1 MLKVKEVKTNKE
13 KRDFLN
19 FPLKMY
25 KDNKNFVPPLYIDE
39 KKIFSKKYIYYDT
52 CEAIYF
58 NCYDDDKIV
67 GRISAILQKAS
78 NKKWN
83 QKRVRF
89 TRFDAINDVNV
100 AKVLFLEVE
109 KWAKAKQMEE
119 IVGPLGFSDLEREGL
134 LIEGFDE
141 LATFEEQYNAPYYQ
155 KLIEECGY
163 EKEVDWIEHKLTVPK
178 DNCQLLRLEKLS
190 DLMMKRYNL
199 HYANCKSISE
209 IIKRY
214 GKQIFQAIDKTYENI
229 YGTVP
234 FTDEMRKM
242 MIDNF
247 KLIVRPKDVALI
259 VDENDRLVCF
269 GIIIPSIS
277 KAVQKSSG
285 HLTIPTIV
293 RILKAKKNPEII
305 DLGLI
310 GVLPEYEMKGIASS
324 ALAKIIKTLEKDN
337 IKYAETNLNLET
349 NYHIINQWKNFDAI
363 QHKRR
368 RCFIK
373 KIN

>member
-78 NKKWN
+78 NEKWN

-89 TRFDAINDVNV
+89 TRFDAINDINV

-199 HYANCKSISE
+199 HYANCKSISI

>member
-109 KWAKAKQMEE
+109 KWAKAKQMDE

-234 FTDEMRKM
+234 FSDGMRKM

>member
-1 MLKVKEVKTNKE
+1 MLKVKEVKTYKE
-13 KRDFLN
+13 KKDFLN

-52 CEAIYF
+52 CETIYF
-58 NCYDDDKIV
+58 NCYDDNKMV
-67 GRISAILQKAS
+67 GRISAILQKSS
-78 NKKWN
+78 NEKWN

-89 TRFDAINDVNV
+89 TRFDAINDVKV

-109 KWAKAKQMEE
+109 KWAKEKKMDEV
-119 IVGPLGFSDLEREGL
+119 VGPLGFSDLEREGL

-163 EKEVDWIEHKLTVPK
+163 EKEVDWLEHKLTMPK
-178 DNCQLLRLEKLS
+178 DDKQLQRLEKLS

-199 HYANCKSISE
+199 HYTNCKSINE

-234 FTDEMRKM
+234 FTDGMRKM

-269 GIIIPSIS
+269 GIIIPSIA

-293 RILKAKKNPEII
+293 RILKAKKKPEIL

-310 GVLPEYEMKGIASS
+310 GVLPEYEMRGIASS
-324 ALAKIIKTLEKDN
+324 AIARIINMLKEDN

-349 NYHIINQWKNFDAI
+349 NHHIINQWKNFDAI

-373 KIN
+373 KIS

>member
-1 MLKVKEVKTNKE
+1 M
-13 KRDFLN
+13 
-19 FPLKMY
+19 
-25 KDNKNFVPPLYIDE
+25 
-39 KKIFSKKYIYYDT
+39 
-52 CEAIYF
+52 
-58 NCYDDDKIV
+58 
-67 GRISAILQKAS
+67 
-78 NKKWN
+78 
-83 QKRVRF
+83 
-89 TRFDAINDVNV
+89 
-100 AKVLFLEVE
+100 FLEVE
-109 KWAKAKQMEE
+109 KWAKAKQMDE

-155 KLIEECGY
+155 ELIEACGY
-163 EKEVDWIEHKLTVPK
+163 EKEVDWLEHKLSVPK
-178 DNCQLLRLEKLS
+178 DDSQLLRLEKLS
-190 DLMMKRYNL
+190 DLMMKRYHL
-199 HYANCKSISE
+199 QYANCKSIGT

-234 FTDEMRKM
+234 FTDGMRRM

-269 GIIIPSIS
+269 GIIIPSIA

-285 HLTIPTIV
+285 HLTIPTIIK
-293 RILKAKKNPEII
+293 ILKAKKNPEIL

-324 ALAKIIKTLEKDN
+324 ALARIIKTLKKDN

-349 NYHIINQWKNFDAI
+349 NHHIINQWKNFDAI

>member
-78 NKKWN
+78 NEKWN

-89 TRFDAINDVNV
+89 TRFDAINDINV
-100 AKVLFLEVE
+100 AKALFLEVE

>member
-1 MLKVKEVKTNKE
+1 
-13 KRDFLN
+13 
-19 FPLKMY
+19 
-25 KDNKNFVPPLYIDE
+25 
-39 KKIFSKKYIYYDT
+39 
-52 CEAIYF
+52 
-58 NCYDDDKIV
+58 
-67 GRISAILQKAS
+67 
-78 NKKWN
+78 
-83 QKRVRF
+83 
-89 TRFDAINDVNV
+89 
-100 AKVLFLEVE
+100 
-109 KWAKAKQMEE
+109 
-119 IVGPLGFSDLEREGL
+119 
-134 LIEGFDE
+134 
-141 LATFEEQYNAPYYQ
+141 
-155 KLIEECGY
+155 
-163 EKEVDWIEHKLTVPK
+163 
-178 DNCQLLRLEKLS
+178 
-190 DLMMKRYNL
+190 MMKRYNL

-234 FTDEMRKM
+234 FSDGMRKM

>member
-78 NKKWN
+78 NEKWN

-89 TRFDAINDVNV
+89 TRFDAINDINV
-100 AKVLFLEVE
+100 AKALFLEVE
-109 KWAKAKQMEE
+109 KWAKAKQMDE

-163 EKEVDWIEHKLTVPK
+163 EKEVDWLEHKLTVPK

-199 HYANCKSISE
+199 HYANCKSIGI

-214 GKQIFQAIDKTYENI
+214 GKQIFQTIDKTYENI

-234 FTDEMRKM
+234 FSDGMRKM

-269 GIIIPSIS
+269 GIIIPSIA

-285 HLTIPTIV
+285 HLTIPTII

>member
-1 MLKVKEVKTNKE
+1 MLKVKEVKTIKE

-78 NKKWN
+78 NEKWN

-89 TRFDAINDVNV
+89 TRFDAINDINV

-234 FTDEMRKM
+234 FSDGMRKM

>member
-58 NCYDDDKIV
+58 NCYDDKIV

-78 NKKWN
+78 NEKWN

-100 AKVLFLEVE
+100 AKALFLEVE
-109 KWAKAKQMEE
+109 KWAKAKQMDE

-163 EKEVDWIEHKLTVPK
+163 EKEVDWLEHKLTVPK

-199 HYANCKSISE
+199 HYANCKSISI

-234 FTDEMRKM
+234 FTDGMRKM

>member
-78 NKKWN
+78 NEKWN

-199 HYANCKSISE
+199 HYANCKSISI

>member
-1 MLKVKEVKTNKE
+1 MLKVKEVKTIKE

-78 NKKWN
+78 NEKWN

-89 TRFDAINDVNV
+89 TRFDAINDINV

-199 HYANCKSISE
+199 HYANCKSISI

>member
-78 NKKWN
+78 NEKWN

-109 KWAKAKQMEE
+109 KWAKAKQMDE

-234 FTDEMRKM
+234 FSDGMRKM

>member
-78 NKKWN
+78 NEKWN

-100 AKVLFLEVE
+100 AKALFLEVE
-109 KWAKAKQMEE
+109 KWAKAKQMDE

-163 EKEVDWIEHKLTVPK
+163 EKEVDWLEHKLTVPK

-199 HYANCKSISE
+199 HYANCKSISI

-234 FTDEMRKM
+234 FTDGMRKM